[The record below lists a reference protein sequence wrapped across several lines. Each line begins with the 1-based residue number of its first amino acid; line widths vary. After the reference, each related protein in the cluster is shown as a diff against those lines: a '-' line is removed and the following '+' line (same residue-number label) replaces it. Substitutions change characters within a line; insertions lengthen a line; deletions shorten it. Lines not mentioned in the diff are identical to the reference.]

1 MKKFSLLILIAVFI
15 TASAAAQITF
25 GSSSSNTSTSASL
38 NISKPSGVSEGDVM
52 IVNIVQRNNG
62 TTAPSL
68 SGWTPISNGVIDG
81 GTTMGA
87 LLYKVAGAAEPSSY
101 TFALGT
107 GANNNVGTI
116 ASFSGVDVSGPTP
129 FDTPPGSLSLSSTT
143 SLTATA
149 AGISTNSTNAA
160 VVMFAMLNDNKSMS
174 SWSTTS
180 PGSLTEIYEDQYNGS
195 GSNDLTVG
203 AAMEIKSSNGATG
216 NGTVTLGGFSSM
228 RWGAMLIA
236 LKPAPYA
243 TLSPSATQ
251 IINIGGTVNFTAAA
265 NDFGGSGNYT
275 YTWTATGATIPG
287 SNPDAIA
294 GASNSKTLSFPTAGT
309 YSVFVSIDRSGSASA
324 TTNVTTVEV
333 LPPPNSPVGCNG
345 QFFISH
351 GNDGDASS
359 TTSMKSLSFSGST
372 ITANNFSTN
381 PTGIGF
387 NALGLNP
394 IDGYM
399 YGVRYAPAHL
409 VKIGIGTPGNVNDL
423 GTITNANL
431 SSSDQVFAGC
441 FEANGTYYFA
451 STANEF
457 YKISGINSPTVVLTA
472 TYIGSFSLGSDYFI
486 DLAIN
491 PTDGQMYGISGT
503 GSTKTLYKI
512 NKTTGVLTSVG
523 AITGSNY
530 VAAMFFDEVGNLFGY
545 RADGTFQKINKT
557 NAAQASAGTGPSYS
571 FADGCSCSFG
581 RVFHDLDFT
590 ATPANEVCPTAIN
603 PNPSFPLVVSV
614 TNQSATQHT
623 GLSYTLNIGDPK
635 KRFRFTESAAT
646 IKANLITAGVATAGS
661 TVTLSTVAPAT
672 GTNYNKIVVTNFQ
685 TGLATQ
691 ILSFTLQAQLYTL
704 GGPYDPVPLQSV
716 ISGLPATLGNTD
728 LSNDPSTIAPDDP
741 TTISFCPNITLPVN
755 LLSFNAKRNGTNAQ
769 LSWATASEQNNKG
782 FYIERMSNVSDG
794 WEEIGFVASTALNG
808 TSSQQISYSYNDPN
822 DSKTVTQYRLRQVDL
837 DTKSKYSDV
846 RTVLGMTQSK
856 GLLVYPNP
864 SENGT
869 VNIVFSES
877 NVIRDIAIVDM
888 SGRTLKQ
895 MNGVVNNNIR
905 IDNLQ
910 SGMYTLRVFVP
921 ATGEQMTEKL
931 VVNKR

>member
-1 MKKFSLLILIAVFI
+1 MKKISLLVLTAVLI
-15 TASAAAQITF
+15 TASAAAQISF
-25 GSSSSNTSTSASL
+25 GSSSSNSSTSASL

-68 SGWTPISNGVIDG
+68 AGWTPISNGVIDG
-81 GTTMGA
+81 GSTMGA
-87 LLYKVAGAAEPSSY
+87 LLYKVAGASEPASY

-129 FDTPPGSLSLSSTT
+129 FDTPPGSLSLSNS
-143 SLTATA
+143 SSSNATA
-149 AGISTNSTNAA
+149 AGISTNSPNAA

-195 GSNDLTVG
+195 GNNDLTVG
-203 AAMEIKSSNGATG
+203 AAMQIKSSNGPTG
-216 NGTVTLGGFSSM
+216 NGTVSLGTSM
-228 RWGAMLIA
+228 RWGAILIA

-243 TLSPSATQ
+243 TLSPSASQ
-251 IINIGGTVNFTAAA
+251 SINEGGTVNFTATAF
-265 NDFGGSGNYT
+265 NFGGSGDYT
-275 YTWTATGATIPG
+275 YTWSAPGASIPG
-287 SNPDAIA
+287 SNPNTIA
-294 GASNSKTLSFPTAGT
+294 ASNDSKTLTYPTAGT
-309 YSVFVSIDRSGSASA
+309 YTVFVTITRSGSAGA
-324 TTNVTTVEV
+324 TTNVTTVTV
-333 LPPPNSPVGCNG
+333 LPPPNSPLGCNG
-345 QFFISH
+345 QFFVSH
-351 GNDGDASS
+351 GSSGDANS

-372 ITANNFSTN
+372 ITANNFNIN

-394 IDGYM
+394 LDGYM

-409 VKIGIGTPGNVNDL
+409 VKIGNGTPGNVNDL

-441 FEANGTYYFA
+441 FDANGTYYFT

-457 YKISGINSPTVVLTA
+457 YSISGINSPSVVLAA
-472 TYIGSFSLGSDYFI
+472 TYISAFSLGSDYFI
-486 DLAIN
+486 DLAVD

-512 NKTTGVLTSVG
+512 NKTTGALTSVG

-530 VAAMFFDEVGNLFGY
+530 VAAMFFDEVGNLYGY
-545 RADGTFQKINKT
+545 RADGTFQKIDKT
-557 NAAQASAGTGPSYS
+557 NATQTSAGTGPSYS
-571 FADGCSCSFG
+571 YADGCSCSFG

-623 GLSYTLNIGDPK
+623 GLTYTLDISDSK

-646 IKANLITAGVATAGS
+646 IKSNLIAAGVATAGS

-691 ILSFTLQAQLYTL
+691 TLSFTLQAQLYTL

-755 LLSFNAKRNGTNAQ
+755 LLSFNAKRNGTTAQ

-794 WEEIGFVASTALNG
+794 WEEIGFVASSAQNG

-822 DSKTVTQYRLRQVDL
+822 NSKTVTQYRLRQVDL

-846 RTVLGMTQSK
+846 RSVLGLTESK

-877 NVIRDIAIVDM
+877 NVIRDIAIIDL

-910 SGMYTLRVFVP
+910 TGMYTLRVVVP